1 MKKYIKKGACAVALA
16 LVVLLSACGGNAES
30 TQISSDDVQSDEI
43 SGETDKENV
52 AQTPNG
58 DVTLE
63 PVSDVKTQAP
73 AVVVTS
79 NLNQN
84 TVLVAGICEDDS
96 VITVNGEHTKD
107 LKVTSYGEDFVFSVE
122 VPKRKSDT
130 LSITAKVNGKEESSA
145 VSVKVSYNGDAE
157 DTELFVT
164 TDGRICQNEIL
175 DDLYHSDLFTRN
187 ETTLIRKLA
196 QDRVADCKRAAGKDV
211 QVIYLL
217 VPNPLTIYQ
226 DGLSEEMKSNIE
238 TDDSRMKQAVKT
250 LGTVEG
256 VTVIDLTDVMN
267 EHKDENIYY
276 YTDTHWTELGAYYGY
291 VELMN
296 EIAKKFP
303 AAAPHALSDYD
314 VKNVT
319 VSYTDMMTYAKTED
333 SGMKETA
340 PFLISKYT
348 PLAPYDAAKKEEAY
362 IWDFTNEFF
371 AEGYSTSNIDNDEL
385 PSGIILFD
393 SFGLNAISF
402 IAEHF
407 STLTCQTIWTY
418 SVDYDLVEEQ
428 KPDYIIEL
436 ISERTL
442 GKLLSSK

>member
-1 MKKYIKKGACAVALA
+1 MKKKIQKSVCAVTLCLSALLCACA
-16 LVVLLSACGGNAES
+16 GGDVQTSDTEAFTDTSITSDQTDES
-30 TQISSDDVQSDEI
+30 TQQATKGEI
-43 SGETDKENV
+43 
-52 AQTPNG
+52 
-58 DVTLE
+58 TLE
-63 PVSDVKTQAP
+63 PLSPTKTQAP

-79 NLNQN
+79 NLNEN
-84 TVLVAGICEDDS
+84 TVLVAGICENDS
-96 VITVNGEHTKD
+96 TITVNGEYTKD
-107 LKVTSYGEDFVFSVE
+107 LRVSSYGEDFVFSVE

-130 LSITAKVNGKEESSA
+130 LSITAKVDGKEESKIA
-145 VSVKVSYNGDAE
+145 SVKVKYDSEAE
-157 DTELFVT
+157 DTGLFVT

-196 QDRVADCKRAAGKDV
+196 QDRVSDCKRAAGKDV

-238 TDDSRMKQAVKT
+238 TDDSRMKQAVRA
-250 LGTVEG
+250 LESVNG
-256 VTVIDLTDVMN
+256 VTVIDLTSVMN
-267 EHKDENIYY
+267 KHKDENIYY

-303 AAAPHALSDYD
+303 SAVPHALSDYD
-314 VKNVT
+314 IKNVT

-333 SGMKETA
+333 SGMRETA

-371 AEGYSTSNIDNDEL
+371 AEGYSTSKIDNDEL